1 MQVLIKPTP
10 HSSDFVT
17 QLETVIKSDSGK
29 TTNTGKFVQILQN
42 ALPCEVFKIKVSKLN
57 GEGNDF
63 GYDSTVFKCT
73 AIDLKKVVAIKIVT
87 NTWKNS
93 ERIYNDPE
101 SLKAVNDLHCTSN
114 ILSTFTCEF
123 PNSWNPS
130 IKREFRVVIY
140 DFVQGHISKDP
151 HNVEQI
157 KSGLKSIG
165 MRFVGTT
172 SDIIIREADQQPI
185 LTDWDSIEE
194 PLPQEPQ

>member
-1 MQVLIKPTP
+1 MQALIKSTS

-42 ALPCEVFKIKVSKLN
+42 TLPCEVSIIKVSKLK
-57 GEGNDF
+57 GEENDF

-73 AIDLKKVVAIKIVT
+73 AVDTKKVVAIKIVT
-87 NTWKNS
+87 NTWQNS

-101 SLKAVNDLHCTSN
+101 LLKTVNNLHCTSN

-123 PNSWNPS
+123 TNSLAPS
-130 IKREFRVVIY
+130 VKREFRVVIY
-140 DFVQGHISKDP
+140 EFVRGRISKDP
-151 HNVEQI
+151 HNMAQI
-157 KSGLKSIG
+157 KSRLKSIG

-172 SDIIIREADQQPI
+172 SDIIIREADQQAI
-185 LTDWDSIEE
+185 LTDWDSIGCV
-194 PLPQEPQ
+194 

>member
-1 MQVLIKPTP
+1 MQALIKSTS

-42 ALPCEVFKIKVSKLN
+42 TLPCEVSIIKASKLKS
-57 GEGNDF
+57 EENDF

-73 AIDLKKVVAIKIVT
+73 SVDTKKVVAIKIVT
-87 NTWKNS
+87 NTWQNS

-101 SLKAVNDLHCTSN
+101 LLKAVNNLHCTSN

-123 PNSWNPS
+123 TNSSGPFV
-130 IKREFRVVIY
+130 KREFRVVIY
-140 DFVQGHISKDP
+140 EFVRGRISKDP
-151 HNVEQI
+151 HNVAQI
-157 KSGLKSIG
+157 QSSLKSIG

-172 SDIIIREADQQPI
+172 SDIIVREADQQAI
-185 LTDWDSIEE
+185 LTDWDSIGCV
-194 PLPQEPQ
+194 